1 MNVGI
6 TGASGF
12 VGRRL
17 IERLGKQGHTSKAI
31 SLRTAPRPEDLADCD
46 AVVHLAGEPVAQR
59 WTTAARRR
67 IRDSREE
74 GTRTLVAA
82 MRSHPPNVL
91 VSASAVGYY
100 GSRGD
105 EILTEQ
111 SPAASDFLGQVVE
124 AWEREALEAEKL
136 GTRVVRL
143 RIGVVLGAGGG
154 ALAKMITPFRLG
166 VGGRLGN
173 GRQWMSWIHLD
184 DLCDLILFVLREST
198 LRGVLNATSPHPAT
212 NAEFTQAL
220 AHAIHR
226 PAVLPVPAFALKLVM
241 GEMAEVLLAS
251 QRAIPQGA
259 LRAGFEFRYPDLAGA
274 LLQIYGS

>member
-17 IERLGKQGHTSKAI
+17 MERLGKQGHTSKVI
-31 SLRTAPRPEDLADCD
+31 SLRTAPKPEDIAGCD

-59 WTTAARRR
+59 WTAAARRR
-67 IRDSREE
+67 IRESREE
-74 GTRTLVAA
+74 GTRKLVAA
-82 MRSHPPNVL
+82 MRGHPPNVL

-111 SPAASDFLGQVVE
+111 SPAASDFLGQVAE

-136 GTRVVRL
+136 GARVVRL

-154 ALAKMITPFRLG
+154 ALAKMLTPFRLG

-173 GRQWMSWIHLD
+173 GRQWMSWIHID

-241 GEMAEVLLAS
+241 GEMAEVLLGS

-274 LLQIYGS
+274 LLQICGS

>member
-6 TGASGF
+6 TGAFGF

-17 IERLGKQGHTSKAI
+17 TERLKKQGHTTKAI
-31 SLRTAPRPEDLADCD
+31 SLRTAPKSEDLAGCD

-59 WTTAARRR
+59 WTPAVRRR
-67 IRDSREE
+67 IQESREE
-74 GTRTLVAA
+74 GTRALVAS
-82 MRSHPPNVL
+82 MREHPPNVL

-111 SPAASDFLGQVVE
+111 SPAASDFLAQVAQ

-136 GTRVVRL
+136 GARVVRL
-143 RIGVVLGAGGG
+143 RIGIVLGAGGG
-154 ALAKMITPFRLG
+154 ALARMLVPFRLG

-173 GRQWMSWIHLD
+173 GRQWIPWIHID

-220 AHAIHR
+220 AHAVHR
-226 PAVLPVPAFALKLVM
+226 PAVLPVPAFALKLMFGEM
-241 GEMAEVLLAS
+241 GEALLSS
-251 QRAIPQGA
+251 QRVLPQAA

-274 LLQIYGS
+274 LLQICAS

>member
-105 EILTEQ
+105 DILTEQ
-111 SPAASDFLGQVVE
+111 SPPASDFLGQVTV

-136 GTRVVRL
+136 GVRVVRL
-143 RIGVVLGAGGG
+143 RMGVVLGAGGG
-154 ALAKMITPFRLG
+154 ALSRMLLPFR
-166 VGGRLGN
+166 
-173 GRQWMSWIHLD
+173 
-184 DLCDLILFVLREST
+184 
-198 LRGVLNATSPHPAT
+198 
-212 NAEFTQAL
+212 
-220 AHAIHR
+220 
-226 PAVLPVPAFALKLVM
+226 
-241 GEMAEVLLAS
+241 
-251 QRAIPQGA
+251 
-259 LRAGFEFRYPDLAGA
+259 
-274 LLQIYGS
+274 